1 MNIDCVFVKDMI
13 PLEKQDN
20 FLKLFLERISLEFS
34 DVVITAEWGDGEI
47 TTVSEDCSDYVKEN
61 YQRFVDGLKQDLI
74 IFDYF

>member
-1 MNIDCVFVKDMI
+1 MNINCVFVKDEI
-13 PLEKQDN
+13 PLEKQDD

-34 DVVITAEWGDGEI
+34 DVMITAEWGDDE
-47 TTVSEDCSDYVKEN
+47 TAVVSEDCSDYVKAN